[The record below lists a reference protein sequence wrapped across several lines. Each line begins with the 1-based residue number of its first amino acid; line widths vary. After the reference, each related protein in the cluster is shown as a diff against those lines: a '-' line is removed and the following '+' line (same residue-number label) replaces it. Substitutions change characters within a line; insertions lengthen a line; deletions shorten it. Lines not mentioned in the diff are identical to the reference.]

1 MVWQIVKR
9 ILPEHTVSK
18 VVFVDKNNTKDVLE
32 IINPN
37 QLQNKYGGHVDDLK

>member
-1 MVWQIVKR
+1 MLVYNSDKIGMVWQIVKR

-37 QLQNKYGGHVDDLK
+37 QL